1 MTTAYVWHERYG
13 WYDTGNF
20 HPPGAAGAPLPPH
33 PHYDAP
39 EPRTRLHSLVE
50 ASGLARHLL
59 RITPSEA
66 AREDLLRVHTEAYVD
81 RIARAAAAGG
91 GDAGDGWTPFGPGA
105 YDIAALAAGGAIAA
119 TEAVLTG
126 RARNSYAL
134 VRPAG
139 HHALRDTGMGW
150 CLFAN
155 IAVAVERGR
164 ARHGVERVAVV
175 DYDVH
180 HGNGTQDI
188 FARDP
193 DVLTVSVHQ
202 EGLFPF
208 DSGHR
213 HERGAG
219 AAVGTVVNV
228 PLPAG
233 SGNGAYAEAFRRI
246 VVPAVRA
253 FSPDLVIVASGFD
266 ASAADPLG
274 RMGVSAAGY
283 RDLAGQLLELAED
296 VCAGRLVMCHEGGYS
311 PVYVPYCG
319 LAVLES
325 MSGHPTDVVDPYAA
339 FYDARPYQELTPWQE
354 AAVDQAAALVGVR

>member
-20 HPPGAAGAPLPPH
+20 HPPGAGGSLPPH
-33 PHYDAP
+33 PHYDSP
-39 EPRTRLHSLVE
+39 EPRTRLASLVE
-50 ASGLARHLL
+50 ASGLARHLV
-59 RITPSEA
+59 RITPGEA
-66 AREDLLRVHTEAYVD
+66 TREDLLRVHTAAYVD
-81 RIARAAAAGG
+81 RIARASAAGG

-126 RARNSYAL
+126 QAHNAYAL

-139 HHALRDTGMGW
+139 HHALPDTGMGW
-150 CLFAN
+150 CVFAN
-155 IAVAVERGR
+155 IAVAVARAR
-164 ARHGVERVAVV
+164 ARHGLERVAVV

-188 FARDP
+188 FASDP
-193 DVLTVSVHQ
+193 GVLTVSVHQ
-202 EGLFPF
+202 DGLFPF

-213 HERGAG
+213 HERGG
-219 AAVGTVVNV
+219 GTAADTVLNV

-233 SGNGAYAEAFRRI
+233 SGNGAYAAAFSRV

-253 FSPDLVIVASGFD
+253 FVPDLIIVASGFD

-274 RMGVSAAGY
+274 RMGVSARGY
-283 RDLAGQLLELAED
+283 RDLATQLLELAED
-296 VCAGRLVMCHEGGYS
+296 LCGGRLVMCHEGGYS

-319 LAVLES
+319 LAVLEA
-325 MSGHPTDVVDPYAA
+325 MSGHTTDIVDPYAD
-339 FYDARPYQELTPWQE
+339 FYDARPYQELTPWQTTAIE
-354 AAVDQAAALVGVR
+354 QAAALVGRR